1 MILGY
6 GLGALGQG
14 AAYYFMSSYFVLF
27 LTNCVGIGAAVAGTV
42 SSAALLVEVIAG
54 MAVGNLSDR
63 CSSKMGRRRP
73 FMLASSIAILPVM
86 IIMLQ
91 SVDGS
96 VTFKMAYY
104 LIFAIFFRI
113 FFSTYE
119 IPYNALGAEIA
130 TGYDERTRLRS
141 LSRVFSII
149 GNGIGYIMPLF
160 ILDLFKSNE
169 KTAWAVM
176 GIILGIACSVSWII
190 SVTATGKNVLVIS
203 GIEKKKNII
212 KDIFVN
218 YRELLKLK
226 AMKILVVYKAAFTCA
241 FSLFSVGT
249 IYFLQYNLGLDN
261 RYSSYVYVFTIII
274 FVLATPVVEKMAIA
288 KGKSQQQM
296 IMMGICGI
304 AGIII
309 YFAAAD
315 SVLGCAFYIGIF
327 AVVQT
332 GFWQVSNSIFYD
344 VVEVDEY
351 VNMKRREGD
360 IMSVVSVLGTL
371 ITAIMVWLFGV
382 VFELAGFDAALET
395 QPDSVIGFLNISYIL
410 IPCICLIAG
419 ALALKVFPIN
429 KRTFAS
435 LTAALELR
443 NRGESY
449 SQYDDDLAKILGHKK

>member
-42 SSAALLVEVIAG
+42 SSVALLVEVIAG
-54 MAVGNLSDR
+54 MTVGNLSDR
-63 CSSKMGRRRP
+63 CTSKMGRRRP
-73 FMLASSIAILPVM
+73 FMLTSSIAILPVI

-96 VTFKMAYY
+96 ITFKMVYY
-104 LIFAIFFRI
+104 LIFAMLFRI

-160 ILDLFKSNE
+160 ILDLFRGNE
-169 KTAWAVM
+169 QSGWAVM
-176 GIILGIACSVSWII
+176 GIILGICCFVSWLI
-190 SVTATGKNVLVIS
+190 SVTATGKNVVVIS
-203 GIEKKKNII
+203 KREKKKNII

-226 AMKILVVYKAAFTCA
+226 TMKILVVYKAAFTCA

-261 RYSSYVYVFTIII
+261 RYSSYVYIFTVVI
-274 FVLATPVVEKMAIA
+274 FVLATPMVEKMALA
-288 KGKSQQQM
+288 KGKSWQQM
-296 IMMGICGI
+296 TMMAICGI
-304 AGIII
+304 VGIII
-309 YFAAAD
+309 YFVAAD
-315 SVLGCAFYIGIF
+315 SVVGCAVYIGIF

-351 VNMKRREGD
+351 VNMKKREGD

-371 ITAIMVWLFGV
+371 ITAIMVWVFGV
-382 VFELAGFDAALET
+382 VFELAGFNPALEV
-395 QPDSVIGFLNISYIL
+395 QPGSVIGFLNVSYIL
-410 IPCICLIAG
+410 VPCICLLVG
-419 ALALKVFPIN
+419 AVALKVFPIN
-429 KRTFAS
+429 KKTFAS

-443 NRGESY
+443 KKGESY
-449 SQYDDDLAKILGHKK
+449 EQYEGDLLKILGHKK

>member
-42 SSAALLVEVIAG
+42 SSVALLVEVIAG
-54 MAVGNLSDR
+54 MTVGNLSDR
-63 CSSKMGRRRP
+63 CTSKMGRRRP
-73 FMLASSIAILPVM
+73 FMLASSIAMLPVM

-96 VTFKMAYY
+96 ITFKMAYY
-104 LIFAIFFRI
+104 LVFAILFRI

-141 LSRVFSII
+141 LSRVFSIV
-149 GNGIGYIMPLF
+149 GNGVGYIMPLF
-160 ILDLFKSNE
+160 ILDLFKGSE
-169 KTAWAVM
+169 KTGWAVM
-176 GIILGIACSVSWII
+176 GIILGICCCISWLV
-190 SVTATGKNVLVIS
+190 SVTTTGKNVIVVS
-203 GIEKKKNII
+203 KTEKKKNII
-212 KDIFVN
+212 KDIFFN

-226 AMKILVVYKAAFTCA
+226 TMKILVVYKAAFTCA

-261 RYSSYVYVFTIII
+261 RYSSYVYIFTIII
-274 FVLATPVVEKMAIA
+274 FVLATPLVEKMAIV
-288 KGKSQQQM
+288 KGKSWQQM
-296 IMMGICGI
+296 TMMGLCGI
-304 AGIII
+304 AGILI
-309 YFAAAD
+309 YFIAAD
-315 SVLGCAFYIGIF
+315 SVVGCAVYIGIF

-371 ITAIMVWLFGV
+371 ITAVMVWAFGV
-382 VFELAGFDAALET
+382 VFELAGFDAALEN
-395 QPDSVIGFLNISYIL
+395 QPDSVIGFLNLSYIF

-419 ALALKVFPIN
+419 ALALKVFPVN
-429 KRTFAS
+429 KKTFAS

-443 NRGESY
+443 NKGEEY
-449 SQYDDDLAKILGHKK
+449 SQYEEDLTKILGYKG